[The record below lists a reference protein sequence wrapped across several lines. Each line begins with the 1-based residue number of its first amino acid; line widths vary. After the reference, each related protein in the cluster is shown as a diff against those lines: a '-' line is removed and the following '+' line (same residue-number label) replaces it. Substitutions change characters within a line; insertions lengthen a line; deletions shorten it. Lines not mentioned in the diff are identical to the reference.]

1 MLTTS
6 KRSRDERVVMNWKDI
21 RFETLVK
28 DASKSTP
35 LKTVY
40 KTKVVLNN
48 LTGRAESGQLLA
60 ILGPTG
66 CGKTSLMNVL
76 SARFPGG
83 GSSVFRLSGSIT
95 VNGKTR
101 DEEKFRKISAYVL
114 QDDNMYAFLTVFET
128 LMLSA
133 HFFLPEDLSD
143 ADKTKIVDTTI
154 AELGLKWLEYSV
166 SSKHSELNKDVLD
179 EDFRSVQLIGSANTW
194 KKTIRNTSLLFWR
207 SFVQQ
212 ARDIP
217 TTMGKIIPC
226 IFFSLLIGGIYSN
239 IGNSQNS
246 IMNRKGVLYFL
257 LINQSFISV
266 TAVIASFP
274 LEKQIVGRERS
285 GRAYSTLSYCMAK
298 VLVEL
303 PINIFPILVYCCVL
317 APLVGLNPHTFG
329 YFILIC
335 MLNSCVIIAL
345 GMVVSALAPNVDAA
359 NALSAPFL
367 IIGILFGGFY
377 IKIDSLPIIL
387 NWIPYISAFRWSF
400 QALCIN
406 EFKGQSFS
414 CNLTPTSQC
423 LYTGEDV
430 LATMD
435 FDGHTTSY
443 PVFGLGMLW
452 IAYLVWLYLLL
463 EFNRYS
469 FLPLGY
475 TGWRFKAFGDSSPSA
490 KSYEAINQPSPSS
503 KPASERTY
511 ELVPTAVNEEN
522 EGKNDLVM

>member
-1 MLTTS
+1 M
-6 KRSRDERVVMNWKDI
+6 
-21 RFETLVK
+21 F
-28 DASKSTP
+28 
-35 LKTVY
+35 
-40 KTKVVLNN
+40 
-48 LTGRAESGQLLA
+48 
-60 ILGPTG
+60 
-66 CGKTSLMNVL
+66 
-76 SARFPGG
+76 
-83 GSSVFRLSGSIT
+83 
-95 VNGKTR
+95 
-101 DEEKFRKISAYVL
+101 
-114 QDDNMYAFLTVFET
+114 
-128 LMLSA
+128 
-133 HFFLPEDLSD
+133 
-143 ADKTKIVDTTI
+143 
-154 AELGLKWLEYSV
+154 
-166 SSKHSELNKDVLD
+166 
-179 EDFRSVQLIGSANTW
+179 
-194 KKTIRNTSLLFWR
+194 
-207 SFVQQ
+207 
-212 ARDIP
+212 
-217 TTMGKIIPC
+217 
-226 IFFSLLIGGIYSN
+226 
-239 IGNSQNS
+239 
-246 IMNRKGVLYFL
+246 LYF
-257 LINQSFISV
+257 
-266 TAVIASFP
+266 
-274 LEKQIVGRERS
+274 R
-285 GRAYSTLSYCMAK
+285 
-298 VLVEL
+298 
-303 PINIFPILVYCCVL
+303 
-317 APLVGLNPHTFG
+317 LVGLNPHTFG

-503 KPASERTY
+503 KQASERTY

-522 EGKNDLVM
+522 EGKNDLAT